1 MIFEKQEQY
10 YERTISY
17 LSQKVSNLEVKT
29 RQLETRI
36 EIMRGV
42 LYLTFT
48 LSTIGVV
55 LIIEQLLYPW
65 LRTL

>member
-17 LSQKVSNLEVKT
+17 LSQKVGNLEVRN
-29 RQLETRI
+29 RQLEERV
-36 EIMRGV
+36 EVMRGV

-48 LSTIGVV
+48 LSAIGLV
-55 LIIEQLLYPW
+55 LVIEQLLYPW

>member
-17 LSQKVSNLEVKT
+17 LSQKVTNLEVKT
-29 RQLETRI
+29 QQLETRI

>member
-17 LSQKVSNLEVKT
+17 LSQKVANLEVKT
-29 RQLETRI
+29 QQLETRI

>member
-17 LSQKVSNLEVKT
+17 LSQKVGNLEVKN
-29 RQLETRI
+29 RQLEERV
-36 EIMRGV
+36 EAMRGV

-48 LSTIGVV
+48 LSAIGLV
-55 LIIEQLLYPW
+55 LVIEQLLYPW

>member
-17 LSQKVSNLEVKT
+17 LSQKVSNLEIKS
-29 RQLETRI
+29 RRLEERVQSL
-36 EIMRGV
+36 EIV
-42 LYLTFT
+42 LIFVFI
-48 LSTIGVV
+48 LSSFGML
-55 LIIEQLLYPW
+55 LIIERMLNPW